1 MQHAGWKTPEKAISV
16 ELLQDFT
23 AKSLFNT
30 LFMMFNSRYRGK
42 NLQQGLTP
50 TTRQRI
56 GRMYYILNAGE
67 RINHFAMRRCVGSRG
82 KQEYITQYGKEN
94 GQKGSWWLD
103 SQLFPDVFL
112 IAGFRI

>member
-1 MQHAGWKTPEKAISV
+1 MQHAGWKTSEKAISE

-30 LFMMFNSRYRGK
+30 LFMMFNSRYQGK
-42 NLQQGLTP
+42 NLPQGLAP

-67 RINHFAMRRCVGSRG
+67 PINDFAVRLHMHWPPNKDTSRDGKRILTKRKLVVGSPNCSR
-82 KQEYITQYGKEN
+82 I
-94 GQKGSWWLD
+94 
-103 SQLFPDVFL
+103 VFN
-112 IAGFRI
+112 F